1 MSSNNFSKTLKKLKR
16 TNKNIYNIGE
26 KFTTHMKDKNKKKND
41 QWASTRFKFL
51 LRGSNVAEMIN
62 IQPVNKNTL

>member
-1 MSSNNFSKTLKKLKR
+1 VVVKQHFSKTLKKLKR

-41 QWASTRFKFL
+41 Q
-51 LRGSNVAEMIN
+51 
-62 IQPVNKNTL
+62 